1 MGYALINPKMLSWSR
16 TREGLSVHEIARKFN
31 KSEEQIIDWED
42 GKIALTFGQAQNWA
56 KYTNTAF
63 GFLFLKTPPPVD
75 EIPIPDRR
83 TVSGLNKIISPE
95 LRLTLNDVLYKQQW
109 YKSYLEKNNIRINPV
124 FGLFSI
130 NDGINA
136 VVMDIRK
143 HIKVDIPPKKG
154 NWEDLF
160 RVLVFKIEDIGILVM
175 RNGVVKNKTT
185 KPLSVKD
192 FRGFCIY
199 DELAPVIFINTN
211 DSKSAQ
217 LFTLIHELSHLWIN
231 SSSLSNLEELNHDKE
246 ELFCNQVASEFLVP
260 SYIFESEWK
269 KVKNNWVER
278 ISELVSIFRVSRWV
292 IARKALTLNLI
303 SYTEYNDYVSKLN
316 EKKESKGQ
324 ADYNTVQKVRVSP
337 TLAKAV
343 ASEALSGRMLLR
355 DAQSLIGIKP
365 SKLAN
370 FAKKELNF

>member
-1 MGYALINPKMLSWSR
+1 MGHALINHKMLIWSR
-16 TREGLSVHEIARKFN
+16 RREGLSVHEIARKFN
-31 KSEEQIIDWED
+31 KSEDQIIEWEE
-42 GKIALTFGQAQNWA
+42 GKITLTFGQAQNWA

-63 GFLFLKTPPPVD
+63 GFLFLKNPPPVD

-95 LRLTLNDVLYKQQW
+95 LRITINDVLYKQQW
-109 YKSYLEKNNIRINPV
+109 YKSYLEKNDIRIHPV

-130 NDGINA
+130 NDGIDAIVAN
-136 VVMDIRK
+136 IRK

-160 RVLVFKIEDIGILVM
+160 RVLVSKIEDIGILVM
-175 RNGVVKNKTT
+175 RNGVVKNKTS

-231 SSSLSNLEELNHDKE
+231 SSSLSDLEQLSHDKE
-246 ELFCNQVASEFLVP
+246 ELFCNQVAAEFLVP
-260 SYIFESEWK
+260 SKIFESEWK
-269 KVKNNWVER
+269 KIKHNWVEQ
-278 ISELVSIFRVSRWV
+278 IHELVSIFKVSRWV
-292 IARKALTLNLI
+292 IARKALTLKFI
-303 SYTEYNDYVSKLN
+303 SYTEYNDYVNKLN
-316 EKKESKGQ
+316 EKKETKGQ
-324 ADYNTVQKVRVSP
+324 ADYNTIQKVRVSP